1 MTATALPEVRLEKS
15 HRRPRARKRRPWLAI
30 PLGGAVAAA
39 LAGVVAL
46 GIVPR
51 QARKAELAEA
61 ALEIRGLVE
70 TPRVKV
76 VRPERGSK
84 PLSLRLPA
92 DLRPDRESPLHA
104 RAKGYL
110 KRVLVDIGDRV
121 EQGQLLAEIEAPE
134 MDGELEQ
141 ARATVHQA
149 SADLKLAVARRELAA
164 INLKRA
170 EALVQRN
177 AASAQDL
184 DEMRAAQQ
192 VADATVLSADA
203 TLAARKA
210 EVHRLEDLNSFLRVV
225 APFAGTI
232 TARGFDAGA
241 LVTAEGSGQA
251 PLFRIAQDDTLR
263 VVVTVPQAHLAAV
276 RIGQDVKILA
286 REFPGQEFVGR
297 VSRTARAVDPATR
310 TLLTEIDLPN
320 KDRSLYAG
328 MFVEAEFARAGGD
341 PLTVSANAV
350 VTGPEG
356 ARVAVVDP
364 SGLVRWRPIEIRR
377 DLGSRIEIAGGL
389 HGDESIVENPP
400 SGLADGARVEVVA
413 PSEGK
418 EPAPA
423 KANS

>member
-1 MTATALPEVRLEKS
+1 MTTTVLPEARLEQS
-15 HRRPRARKRRPWLAI
+15 DGPRRRTRRPWLAI
-30 PLGGAVAAA
+30 PLGGVAAAA

-46 GIVPR
+46 GMVPR
-51 QARKAELAEA
+51 QSRQAELAEA
-61 ALEIRGLVE
+61 AREIRSLVE

-76 VRPERGSK
+76 VRPTRGTK

-92 DLRPDRESPLHA
+92 DLLPNRESPLHA

-134 MDGELEQ
+134 MDGELER
-141 ARATVHQA
+141 ARATVYQA

-164 INLKRA
+164 INLRRS

-177 AASAQDL
+177 AASVQDL
-184 DEMRAAQQ
+184 DEAKAAQQ

-232 TARGFDAGA
+232 TARGFDPGA
-241 LVTAEGSGQA
+241 LVAAEGSGQA
-251 PLFRIAQDDTLR
+251 PLFRIAQDDVLR
-263 VVVTVPQAHLAAV
+263 VVATVPQAHLAAV
-276 RIGQDVKILA
+276 RLGQDVKVLA
-286 REFPGQEFVGR
+286 REFPGKEFVGR

-310 TLLTEIDLPN
+310 TLRTEIDLPN
-320 KDRSLYAG
+320 KDGALYAG
-328 MFVEAEFARAGGD
+328 MFVEAEFARAGGA
-341 PLTVSANAV
+341 PLTVTANAV
-350 VTGPEG
+350 ATGPEG
-356 ARVAVVDP
+356 TRVVVVDR
-364 SGLVRWRPIEIRR
+364 SGMVRWRPIVIRR
-377 DLGSRIEIAGGL
+377 DLGSRIEVGGGL
-389 HGDESIVENPP
+389 EGDESIIENPP

-413 PSEGK
+413 PSAGK

>member
-1 MTATALPEVRLEKS
+1 MTTTVLPEIRVERP
-15 HRRPRARKRRPWLAI
+15 HRPQRRKRRPWLAL
-30 PLGGAVAAA
+30 PLGGLVAAV

-46 GIVPR
+46 GMVPR
-51 QARKAELAEA
+51 RGRRAELVA
-61 ALEIRGLVE
+61 AAHEIRSLVE

-76 VRPERGSK
+76 VRAVRGAK

-92 DLRPDRESPLHA
+92 DLQPDQESPLHA

-134 MDGELEQ
+134 MDGELEK
-141 ARATVHQA
+141 ARATVYQA
-149 SADLKLAVARRELAA
+149 SADLKLAVARGELAA
-164 INLKRA
+164 INLRRA

-177 AASAQDL
+177 AAPVQDL
-184 DEMRAAQQ
+184 DEARAAQQ

-210 EVHRLEDLNSFLRVV
+210 EVHRLEDLNSFLRLV

-232 TARGFDAGA
+232 TARGFDPGA

-263 VVVTVPQAHLAAV
+263 VVVTVPQAHLAAI
-276 RIGQDVKILA
+276 RLGQDVKILA
-286 REFPGQEFVGR
+286 RELPGREFAGR

-310 TLLTEIDLPN
+310 TLRTEIDLPN

-328 MFVEAEFARAGGD
+328 MFVEAEFARAGGH

-350 VTGPEG
+350 ANGPEG
-356 ARVAVVDP
+356 TRVVVVDQA
-364 SGLVRWRPIEIRR
+364 GLVHWRPIEIRR
-377 DLGSRIEIAGGL
+377 DLGARIEVSGGL
-389 HGDESIVENPP
+389 EGDESIIENPP
-400 SGLADGARVEVVA
+400 AGLADGARVEVVA
-413 PSEGK
+413 PGEAK

-423 KANS
+423 KTAS